1 MVDLLIRRFGDMVEL
16 LEAELDRLQKK
27 RPSTIFSSDEYL
39 ELLRARVEVS
49 SIHGHSVD
57 SLKESSVGR
66 YAGELM
72 VLADEKRE
80 MLEQRE
86 IALFRRASAPPNW
99 RPLELATRS
108 ARQCPSIL

>member
-16 LEAELDRLQKK
+16 LEAELDRLLKK
-27 RPSTIFSSDEYL
+27 RPSTLFSSDEYL

-49 SIHGHSVD
+49 RIHGQ
-57 SLKESSVGR
+57 SLEESSVGE
-66 YAGELM
+66 YAGELR

-86 IALFRRASAPPNW
+86 IALFRRSSMV
-99 RPLELATRS
+99 ELAPS
-108 ARQCPSIL
+108 GARQCPSIL